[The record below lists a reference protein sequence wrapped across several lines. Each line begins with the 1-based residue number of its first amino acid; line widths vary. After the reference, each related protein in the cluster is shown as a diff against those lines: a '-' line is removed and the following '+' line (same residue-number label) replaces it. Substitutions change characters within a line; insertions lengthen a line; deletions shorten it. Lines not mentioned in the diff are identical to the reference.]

1 VATRTS
7 AGTLTRV
14 PVWFAQT
21 QIDLAVPAREPI
33 ATYIDDVVEVM
44 GQHVDLPAAPVGQ
57 WTLARPDRPLKIDST
72 LADARLDDGAP
83 LELRLVAPTERYR
96 PVIEDVVDAVA
107 VEAAASTTPFDD
119 AAARTAGLVA
129 LAVGGVGLCAG
140 QWAAWASAGY
150 RWPAAV
156 IGMVLAAAALGA
168 LWSAQARYRSADA
181 AAAWSVVWIGWSTT
195 VAQLVPVS
203 VRTGRPGLA
212 HVVVAAVAVAAA
224 ALVALWVT
232 RRHTAAYSGMI
243 AAALAAAVSLGV
255 VVYGGGAGPS
265 VAAGALAVGLIGLSV
280 APRLATMLAGI
291 SLPRVPAPEEDI
303 DVAADTSDE
312 QMALIK
318 TRAERAVQYTLGL
331 TAAVVAV
338 ITVAAA
344 TVLDPHSTH
353 RRIQIAIVVATLI
366 VLCLTARMLCDRR
379 LSWAM
384 FAGAG
389 VIAAVSV
396 GRLIAGWPQGATPA
410 IVLLVAAALL
420 AVMVIAGV
428 VLVRRA
434 VPETVSA
441 WINRL
446 RLAALTVAFP
456 LAVWDTGVFGAIRD
470 LSFR

>member
-1 VATRTS
+1 VAARTS
-7 AGTLTRV
+7 GGALTRV

-21 QIDLAVPAREPI
+21 QVDLALPAREPI

-44 GQHVDLPAAPVGQ
+44 GQQVDLPAAPVGQ
-57 WTLARPDRPLKIDST
+57 WTLARPDRPLKIDTT
-72 LADARLDDGAP
+72 LAEARIEDGAL

-107 VEAAASTTPFDD
+107 AEAAATTTPFDA

-129 LAVGGVGLCAG
+129 LALGGVGLCAG
-140 QWAAWASAGY
+140 QWAAWAGGGY
-150 RWPAAV
+150 RWLAAV

-168 LWSAQARYRSADA
+168 MWSAQTRYRSADA
-181 AAAWSVVWIGWSTT
+181 AAAWSVVWIGWATT

-212 HVVVAAVAVAAA
+212 HFVIAAVAVAAA
-224 ALVALWVT
+224 ALVALGIL
-232 RRHTAAYSGMI
+232 RRHTAAYSALI
-243 AAALAAAVSLGV
+243 AGALVAAVAVGV
-255 VVYGGGAGPS
+255 VVYGGVSGPS

-291 SLPRVPAPEEDI
+291 SLPRVPAPEEDV
-303 DVAADTSDE
+303 DVAADTSDA
-312 QMALIK
+312 QMRLI
-318 TRAERAVQYTLGL
+318 TARAERAVQYTLGL

-344 TVLDPHSTH
+344 FVLDPHSTH
-353 RRIQIAIVVATLI
+353 RRIQIAIVVATVI
-366 VLCLTARMLCDRR
+366 VLVLTARMLSDRR

-384 FAGAG
+384 LAGAG
-389 VIAAVSV
+389 GVAAVSV
-396 GRLIAGWPQGATPA
+396 GRLLVGWPHGVAPA
-410 IVLLVAAALL
+410 VVLGVAAAML
-420 AVMVIAGV
+420 GV
-428 VLVRRA
+428 GVFAALVVVRRA

-446 RLAALTVAFP
+446 RLAALTLAFP
-456 LAVWDTGVFGAIRD
+456 LCVWATGVFGAIRD